1 MMMIVLEGTSMEHS
15 NDDRSLLA
23 LPGARSSTT
32 AVGVDG
38 KLVHAVGTRSVR
50 PVIVAGEAR
59 ETRAQI
65 LTES

>member
-23 LPGARSSTT
+23 LPGIRSSTT

-50 PVIVAGEAR
+50 PVIVPAKLGDMCPDAD
-59 ETRAQI
+59 
-65 LTES
+65 